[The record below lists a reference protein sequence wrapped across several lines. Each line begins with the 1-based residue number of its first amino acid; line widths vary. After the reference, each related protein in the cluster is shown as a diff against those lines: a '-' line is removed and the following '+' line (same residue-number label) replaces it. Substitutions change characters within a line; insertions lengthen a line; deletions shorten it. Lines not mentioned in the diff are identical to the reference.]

1 MHDGRR
7 RFHLP
12 HVGKPI
18 RMGLWTPVG
27 LLTAGV
33 VGYVAGRREAA
44 WRTTVENELSRL
56 RAWRS
61 GETSEPAPSAGG
73 RSRLAFADA
82 DERESTERHRI
93 AERMRSE
100 PLQQPPAKD
109 RPADADV
116 STLVGN
122 LPTHPELDEHLNP
135 RSY

>member
-1 MHDGRR
+1 MRVARR

-12 HVGKPI
+12 HDGKPI

-27 LLTAGV
+27 VLAAGV

-44 WRTTVENELSRL
+44 WRATVENELRRL

-61 GETSEPAPSAGG
+61 GETSEPASSAGS

-82 DERESTERHRI
+82 DEREITERHRI

-100 PLQQPPAKD
+100 PLQPAD
-109 RPADADV
+109 EGPREDADV